1 MRATSMPALTR
12 AGQMIARGV
21 TDVVADLEVDVHEA
35 AGGSARSEFGRV
47 ALMLAI
53 MDDEMEAYRPLREVD
68 HDMETD
74 DYSDPDDLSS

>member
-35 AGGSARSEFGRV
+35 AGGSARYGFGRV

-68 HDMETD
+68 HEMETD